1 MPSDAVDASL
11 THMNDLDVLTSN
23 SLEFNSEDRDF
34 VRNVV
39 RRIVRL
45 DDAVEDVTQEAL
57 LTAFRHRDSFRGESK
72 YRTWLYRVAITSA
85 LGYLRRQRRSREQLL
100 VGSEIRDAV
109 DPAST
114 PEVAVANHEEAELA
128 NRLVMKLAPK
138 YRDVVLMR
146 ADHSETET
154 AEKLGITV
162 ANVKVRAH
170 RARAQ
175 LRAALAAA

>member
-1 MPSDAVDASL
+1 M
-11 THMNDLDVLTSN
+11 
-23 SLEFNSEDRDF
+23 EFNADDRNF
-34 VRNVV
+34 VRHVV
-39 RRIVRL
+39 RRIVRV
-45 DDAVEDVTQEAL
+45 DDVVEDVTQEAL

-72 YRTWLYRVAITSA
+72 YRTWLYRVAVTSA
-85 LGYLRRQRRSREQLL
+85 LGELRRQRRSREQLL
-100 VGSEIRDAV
+100 AGSERREAI
-109 DPAST
+109 DPANT
-114 PEVAVANHEEAELA
+114 PEVAVGNHEEAELA
-128 NRLVMKLAPK
+128 NRLVMELAPK

>member
-1 MPSDAVDASL
+1 MPSDRVDASL
-11 THMNDLDVLTSN
+11 IDMNDLDVLTSN
-23 SLEFNSEDRDF
+23 SLEFNTENRDF

-39 RRIVRL
+39 RRIVHQE
-45 DDAVEDVTQEAL
+45 DAVEDVTQEAL

-100 VGSEIRDAV
+100 VGSELREAI
-109 DPAST
+109 DPANT
-114 PEVAVANHEEAELA
+114 PEAAVGDHEEAQLA
-128 NRLVMKLAPK
+128 NRLVMELAPK

-146 ADHSETET
+146 ADYSETET

>member
-1 MPSDAVDASL
+1 MIGCL
-11 THMNDLDVLTSN
+11 MNDLNVSIDNT
-23 SLEFNSEDRDF
+23 LEFKAEDRDF

-39 RRIVRL
+39 RRIVHA
-45 DDAVEDVTQEAL
+45 DDVVEDVTQEAL

-72 YRTWLYRVAITSA
+72 YRTWLYRVAVTSA
-85 LGYLRRQRRSREQLL
+85 LGHLRRVRRSREQLQA
-100 VGSEIRDAV
+100 GEPRDV
-109 DPAST
+109 IDPSQT
-114 PEVAVANHEEAELA
+114 PEMALGNLEEARLA
-128 NRLVMKLAPK
+128 NRALMELAPK
-138 YRDVVLMR
+138 YRDVVLLR

-175 LRAALAAA
+175 LRAMLAA

>member
-1 MPSDAVDASL
+1 VPSDAFDASL

-23 SLEFNSEDRDF
+23 SLEFNVENREF
-34 VRNVV
+34 VRSVV

-57 LTAFRHRDSFRGESK
+57 LTAFRHRESFRGESK

-85 LGYLRRQRRSREQLL
+85 LGYLRRLRRSREQVLL
-100 VGSEIRDAV
+100 GSELRDAI
-109 DPAST
+109 DPANT
-114 PEVAVANHEEAELA
+114 PEVAVGNHEEIELA
-128 NRLVMKLAPK
+128 NRLVMELAPK

-154 AEKLGITV
+154 AEKLGISV

>member
-1 MPSDAVDASL
+1 MPSLAIGASL
-11 THMNDLDVLTSN
+11 NDMDDLDVLSSN
-23 SLEFNSEDRDF
+23 PLEFNAENRDF

-39 RRIVRL
+39 RRIVRA
-45 DDAVEDVTQEAL
+45 DDAIEDVTQEAL
-57 LTAFRHRDSFRGESK
+57 LTAFRHRASFRGESK
-72 YRTWLYRVAITSA
+72 YRTWLYRVAVTSA
-85 LGYLRRQRRSREQLL
+85 LGYLRRLRRSREQLA
-100 VGSEIRDAV
+100 GSLLRDAI
-109 DPAST
+109 DPANT
-114 PEVAVANHEEAELA
+114 PEVEVGNHEEATLA
-128 NRLVMKLAPK
+128 NRLVMELAPK

-175 LRAALAAA
+175 LRAALEAA

>member
-1 MPSDAVDASL
+1 M
-11 THMNDLDVLTSN
+11 
-23 SLEFNSEDRDF
+23 E
-34 VRNVV
+34 
-39 RRIVRL
+39 
-45 DDAVEDVTQEAL
+45 
-57 LTAFRHRDSFRGESK
+57 
-72 YRTWLYRVAITSA
+72 
-85 LGYLRRQRRSREQLL
+85 
-100 VGSEIRDAV
+100 
-109 DPAST
+109 
-114 PEVAVANHEEAELA
+114 
-128 NRLVMKLAPK
+128 LAPK

>member
-1 MPSDAVDASL
+1 
-11 THMNDLDVLTSN
+11 MNDLNVSIDNT
-23 SLEFNSEDRDF
+23 LEFKAEDRNF

-39 RRIVRL
+39 RRIVHAE
-45 DDAVEDVTQEAL
+45 DAIEDVTQEAL
-57 LTAFRHRDSFRGESK
+57 LTAFRHRNSFRGDSK

-85 LGYLRRQRRSREQLL
+85 LGHLRKSRRSREQLQL
-100 VGSEIRDAV
+100 GSEPRDV
-109 DPAST
+109 IDPSNT
-114 PEVAVANHEEAELA
+114 PEVALGNLEEARLA
-128 NRLVMKLAPK
+128 NRALMELDPK
-138 YRDVVLMR
+138 YRDVVLLR

-175 LRAALAAA
+175 LRAMLAA